1 MIESFNYN
9 EGAIN
14 SVFLKKMLEECAC
27 LQELMPSAA
36 QVVKVSHTS
45 VLISMLRA
53 FLRPHKHVI
62 MWKI

>member
-1 MIESFNYN
+1 
-9 EGAIN
+9 
-14 SVFLKKMLEECAC
+14 MLEECAC

-62 MWKI
+62 M

>member
-1 MIESFNYN
+1 
-9 EGAIN
+9 
-14 SVFLKKMLEECAC
+14 MLEECAC

-36 QVVKVSHTS
+36 QVVKVSHTA

-62 MWKI
+62 M